1 MAAQSK
7 ASPASWSSKPAA
19 GRDRAAQVRTLF
31 SEIAPRYDLLNHV
44 LSLNIDR
51 RWRRRAVR
59 ALAWERAPDGVFLD
73 ACAGTFDLA
82 LELARQPGF
91 RGKVVG
97 ADFAFPMLAQGL
109 SKTIGRR
116 VLPLCGDAERLP
128 LAAGAFAGAA
138 VGFGARNL
146 SDLDAGLRELHR
158 VLAPDGR
165 LVLLE
170 FTAPPGRLLGAAYR
184 LYFEHVL
191 PCVGK
196 RVSGH
201 PWAYSYLPESVK
213 GFPGPEGVAERLR
226 NAGFRGVGWR
236 FLTGGIAAL
245 HFGSKAGP

>member
-7 ASPASWSSKPAA
+7 ASPASWNAKPAA

-44 LSLNIDR
+44 LSLNVDR
-51 RWRRRAVR
+51 RWRRKAVR
-59 ALAWERAPDGVFLD
+59 ALAWERVPDGVFLD

-91 RGKVVG
+91 HGKVVG
-97 ADFAFPMLAQGL
+97 ADFAFPMLARGL
-109 SKTIGRR
+109 PKTIGRP

-158 VLAPDGR
+158 VLAPGGR

-170 FTAPPGRLLGAAYR
+170 FTSPPGRLLGAAYR

-191 PCVGK
+191 PWVGK

-226 NAGFRGVGWR
+226 SAGFRGVGWR

-245 HFGSKAGP
+245 HFGAKAGP